1 MLVYISC
8 SNAEL
13 AKEAAMWA
21 IEENHSPIVPQLSCP
36 KIGCNEAKR
45 TIASQLGLMHLED
58 CDELWVFFD
67 EGLSLGMKAEIQR
80 AELRKIP
87 IRYFMQD
94 AIKKTMA

>member
-1 MLVYISC
+1 MLAYVSC

-21 IEENHSPIVPQLSCP
+21 IDQNHSPIVPQLSCP
-36 KIGCNEAKR
+36 EIGCNEVKR
-45 TIASQLGLMHLED
+45 IIAARLGLMHLED
-58 CDELWVFFD
+58 CDELWVFLD
-67 EGLSLGMKAEIQR
+67 EGLSLGMEAEIQR

-94 AIKKTMA
+94 TIKEKMA